1 MGTESWLMPKQKARS
16 SAWRVDGL
24 TLCATSPHVP
34 SSFLAIGVALLW
46 DALERPLFEPLLL
59 AFSVSF
65 GLPVEA
71 VALTI
76 FFEQCA
82 SVENLVGVDSVERA
96 LPPYRPPQAGLRNKA
111 DMAGLRN
118 MADMAG
124 LRMART
130 HTTDADPHLA
140 GGARKQRPLG
150 EAEMA
155 DISFGRQFN
164 FSPRPLPTP
173 PPGARGA
180 GG

>member
-1 MGTESWLMPKQKARS
+1 M
-16 SAWRVDGL
+16 
-24 TLCATSPHVP
+24 
-34 SSFLAIGVALLW
+34 
-46 DALERPLFEPLLL
+46 
-59 AFSVSF
+59 
-65 GLPVEA
+65 
-71 VALTI
+71 TI

-96 LPPYRPPQAGLRNKA
+96 LPPSGWRFDRPPQAGLRNKA

-155 DISFGRQFN
+155 DI
-164 FSPRPLPTP
+164 
-173 PPGARGA
+173 
-180 GG
+180 